1 MKSEVCC
8 IKINSFDDFKYP
20 LNELSK
26 GWLFRGHERAEWAL
40 QTSVERILKK
50 RNEQFCKIYNC
61 NMSDIDEKNHFSKLK
76 DEYFAIE
83 EYEKLAFLQVPK
95 MKKIELLARM
105 QHYGTPTR
113 LLDVTPS
120 FLIAL
125 FFHEFQSRVQSQADR
140 LPPS

>member
-50 RNEQFCKIYNC
+50 RNEQFCKICNC
-61 NMSDIDEKNHFSKLK
+61 NMSDIDGKYHFLKLK
-76 DEYFAIE
+76 DEYFAIGWSGGA
-83 EYEKLAFLQVPK
+83 YCLCF
-95 MKKIELLARM
+95 
-105 QHYGTPTR
+105 YGKTVSCKFR
-113 LLDVTPS
+113 LSKPDLCRS
-120 FLIAL
+120 FPNIWLIISGL
-125 FFHEFQSRVQSQADR
+125 NPIQYWGSYS
-140 LPPS
+140 